1 LEPARRLYIP
11 MKSAY
16 ELAMERLNKA
26 DPDAA
31 KELTPAQKQQLA
43 DIDQRYK
50 AKRAEREIFL
60 NQQIAAA
67 RAAGQAE
74 ELEKLREQLRRERTR
89 IDEEREDE
97 KNKVRRGK

>member
-1 LEPARRLYIP
+1 

-16 ELAMERLNKA
+16 ELAMDRLKAA
-26 DPDAA
+26 DPEAA
-31 KELTPAQKQQLA
+31 KELTPAQKKQLA
-43 DIDQRYK
+43 EIDQRFK

-74 ELEKLREQLRRERTR
+74 ELEKLREQLRRERTI

-97 KNKVRRGK
+97 KNKVRRGQ

>member
-1 LEPARRLYIP
+1 

-16 ELAMERLNKA
+16 ELAMDRLKA
-26 DPDAA
+26 ADSDAV
-31 KELTPAQKQQLA
+31 KELTPAQKKQLA
-43 DIDQRYK
+43 EIDQRYQ

-67 RAAGQAE
+67 RATGPAE
-74 ELEKLREQLRRERTR
+74 ELEKLTEQLRRERTR

-97 KNKVRRGK
+97 KNKVRRGR